1 MRPGGGLG
9 VVLHREAEDPSGLVA
24 QLQTL
29 DDVVVETH
37 VADPGEAV
45 GRTRLALERRVDGE
59 AVVVSGDLDPP
70 RGQVHH
76 RLVEAAV
83 PVRQFVGAEAQGPAE
98 QLVAEADAEERDT
111 GRQRRLD
118 QVDRPVGR
126 PGVAGAVGEEHPVR
140 FQGQHLVDRC
150 GRRHH
155 VHLDAPLGHPVW
167 RHRLDAEVDRHHPE
181 AGLAGGG
188 DDVGLPGGDLVGQE
202 GAGHLRLGP
211 DPFQQGGRVGLDA
224 GHADPHRPALAQV
237 TGDGPSVHLAH
248 ADHVLGLQLLVEGT
262 TGPPARR
269 DAGGVADHVAGHPD
283 PARLVVLVIPAG
295 VADVRRGGHHDLA
308 VVAGIGECLLVA
320 RHPGG
325 EHRLAEGL
333 AHRSERPAAERAA
346 VLQNEQSGWAGRGRD

>member
-1 MRPGGGLG
+1 M
-9 VVLHREAEDPSGLVA
+9 
-24 QLQTL
+24 
-29 DDVVVETH
+29 
-37 VADPGEAV
+37 
-45 GRTRLALERRVDGE
+45 
-59 AVVVSGDLDPP
+59 
-70 RGQVHH
+70 
-76 RLVEAAV
+76 

-98 QLVAEADAEERDT
+98 QLVAEADAEERDP

-140 FQGQHLVDRC
+140 FQGQHLVDRR

-188 DDVGLPGGDLVGQE
+188 DGVGLPGGDLVGQE

-237 TGDGPSVHLAH
+237 TGDGPGVHLAH
-248 ADHVLGLQLLVEGT
+248 ADHVLGLQLLVQRT

-269 DAGGVADHVAGHPD
+269 DPGGVADHVAGDPD
-283 PARLVVLVIPAG
+283 PARLVVLVVPAG

-308 VVAGIGECLLVA
+308 VVAGVGERLLVT

-333 AHRSERPAAERAA
+333 PHRSERPAAERAA
-346 VLQNEQSGWAGRGRD
+346 VLQNEQSRWTGRGRNRTSGHDRPFLPHGTGLKGWLTGRLVYRSGRGYQRAERFADATHRSSERAARGDRTAIVPACPSRRRSGGAMR